1 MSRAG
6 APLVAGHVRYGTR
19 AGWGL
24 LLAVVT
30 GSAIAFLDA
39 TVVNVALP
47 TIGADLD
54 ATFAE
59 LQWVVTGYTLTLAAF
74 IMVSGSLAD
83 RLGRRRVYVWGI
95 VAFAVTSALCAAA
108 PTVEVLIGAR
118 VLQGVA
124 GALVT
129 PGSLAIIQ
137 ASFVR
142 EDRGRAIG
150 MWAGIVGLAPAV
162 GPPLG
167 GWLTEVNWRWV
178 FLVNVPVAVAALVL
192 TARFVPESADPS
204 AQKHMDWPGAL
215 LAVLALGALT
225 TSLVFAGG
233 EGRSS
238 DPLVVA
244 SAAVAAVLAGVA
256 FVWWEAHAPAPMLP
270 LGLFGNRTFAVTN
283 LVTLGAYA
291 ALSGML
297 FFLVIQL
304 QTSLGYR
311 PVAAGLAS
319 LPIPIVLLLFSARA
333 GALPE
338 RVGPRLPLVAGPL
351 LAAVGVAWL
360 ATVDSDTSYLTGVLP
375 GLLVFAVGLVI
386 LVAPLTTTVLAA
398 APDRLAGTASG
409 VNNAISRTGGLI
421 AIAALP
427 TVVGLSGEDYADPT
441 ALTAGFAPAMLI
453 CAGLLAVSG
462 LAALAIPN
470 TLDECLPNDQAP
482 DGG

>member
-1 MSRAG
+1 MSSSSPVAAG
-6 APLVAGHVRYGTR
+6 TVRYGTR

-74 IMVSGSLAD
+74 ILVSGSLAD

-108 PTVEVLIGAR
+108 PTIEVLIGAR

-167 GWLTEVNWRWV
+167 GWLTEVDWRWV
-178 FLVNVPVAVAALVL
+178 FLVNVPVAVLALVL
-192 TARFVPESADPS
+192 TSRFVPESTNPS
-204 AQKHMDWPGAL
+204 ASKRLDWPGAL
-215 LAVLALGALT
+215 LAVVALGGLT
-225 TSLVFAGG
+225 ASLVFAGG
-233 EGRSS
+233 EGPSG
-238 DPLVVA
+238 DPVVVGTA
-244 SAAVAAVLAGVA
+244 AAVAGLAGAA
-256 FVWWEAHAPAPMLP
+256 FLRWEARSPAPMLP
-270 LGLFGNRTFAVTN
+270 LELFANRTFAVTN

-291 ALSGML
+291 ALGGML
-297 FFLVIQL
+297 FLLVIQL

-319 LPIPIVLLLFSARA
+319 LPIPVVLLLFSSRA

-338 RVGPRLPLVAGPL
+338 RVGPRLPLVVGPL
-351 LAAVGVAWL
+351 LAAAGVAWL
-360 ATVDSDTSYLTGVLP
+360 ATVDADSSYVTGVLP
-375 GLLVFAVGLVI
+375 GLLVFAAGLVV
-386 LVAPLTTTVLAA
+386 LVAPLTATVLAA

-409 VNNAISRTGGLI
+409 VNNAISRTGGLL
-421 AIAALP
+421 AVAGLP
-427 TVVGLSGEDYADPT
+427 TLVGLSDQDYADPV
-441 ALTAGFAPAMLI
+441 ALTAGFVPAMLV
-453 CAGLLAVSG
+453 CAGLLAASAVV
-462 LAALAIPN
+462 ALAIPP
-470 TLDECLPNDQAP
+470 TMQECRPDEDR
-482 DGG
+482 

>member
-1 MSRAG
+1 MSSAG
-6 APLVAGHVRYGTR
+6 DPVAAGHVRYGTR

-30 GSAIAFLDA
+30 GGAIAFLDA

-83 RLGRRRVYVWGI
+83 RVGRRRVYVWGI
-95 VAFAVTSALCAAA
+95 VAFAVTSVLCAAA
-108 PTVEVLIGAR
+108 PTIEVLIGAR

-137 ASFVR
+137 SSFAR

-167 GWLTEVNWRWV
+167 GWLTEIDWRWV
-178 FLVNVPVAVAALVL
+178 FLVNVPIAAVALVL
-192 TARFVPESADPS
+192 TYRFVPESTDPS
-204 AQKHMDWPGAL
+204 ARTQLDWLGAL
-215 LAVLALGALT
+215 LAVVSLGALT

-233 EGRSS
+233 EGTLS
-238 DPLVVA
+238 DPLVVIP
-244 SAAVAAVLAGVA
+244 SAFVAVLTGAA
-256 FVWWEAHAPAPMLP
+256 FVWWEARAPAPMLP
-270 LGLFGNRTFAVTN
+270 LGLFASRTFSVTN
-283 LVTLGAYA
+283 IVTLGVYA

-297 FFLVIQL
+297 FLLVIQL

-311 PVAAGLAS
+311 PLAAGLATM
-319 LPIPIVLLLFSARA
+319 PIPIVLLLFSSRA
-333 GALPE
+333 GTLPQ

-351 LAAVGVAWL
+351 VAGVGVAWL
-360 ATVDSDTSYLTGVLP
+360 ATIDSDSSYLTGVLP

-409 VNNAISRTGGLI
+409 VNNAVSRTGGLI

-427 TVVGLSGEDYADPT
+427 TAVGLSGEDYADPA
-441 ALTAGFAPAMLI
+441 ALTAGFVPAMLA
-453 CAGLLAVSG
+453 CAALLLLSG
-462 LAALAIPN
+462 LAALAIPSS
-470 TLDECLPNDQAP
+470 LDECLPADTRPEPA
-482 DGG
+482 

>member
-1 MSRAG
+1 MRRTG
-6 APLVAGHVRYGTR
+6 APVVAGHVRYGTR

-59 LQWVVTGYTLTLAAF
+59 LQWVVTGYTLTLAAL
-74 IMVSGSLAD
+74 ILVSGSLAD

-95 VAFAVTSALCAAA
+95 LAFAVTSALCAAA
-108 PTVEVLIGAR
+108 PSVEVLIGAR

-150 MWAGIVGLAPAV
+150 MWAGIVSLAPAV

-167 GWLTEVNWRWV
+167 GWLTEFDWRWV
-178 FLVNVPVAVAALVL
+178 FLINVPVAAAALVL
-192 TARFVPESADPS
+192 TARFVPESTDPS
-204 AQKHMDWPGAL
+204 THENVDWAGAL

-233 EGRSS
+233 EGASS
-238 DPLVVA
+238 GPLVV
-244 SAAVAAVLAGVA
+244 VPAAVLAVLAGIV
-256 FVWWEAHAPAPMLP
+256 FVWWEARAPAPMLP
-270 LGLFGNRTFAVTN
+270 LGLFGNRAFALTN

-291 ALSGML
+291 ALSGTL
-297 FFLVIQL
+297 FLLVIQL

-319 LPIPIVLLLFSARA
+319 LPIPIILLLFSSRA

-351 LAAVGVAWL
+351 VAAVGVAWL
-360 ATVDSDTSYLTGVLP
+360 ATVGSDTSYLTGVLP
-375 GLLVFAVGLVI
+375 GLLIFSVGLVI

-398 APDRLAGTASG
+398 APDRLTGTASG

-427 TVVGLSGEDYADPT
+427 TVVGLSDEDYADPT
-441 ALTAGFAPAMLI
+441 ALTAGYAAAMLI

-470 TLDECLPNDQAP
+470 TLEDCLPDDQAP
-482 DGG
+482 DGR